1 MSNMSISKGLDAI
14 FFADDR
20 DKSYPLSGN
29 RIELPVSVIAPS
41 PYQARK
47 SFDNLYLDELSLS
60 IKENGIIQPLLVR
73 KLDDNKYELLAGECR
88 LRGAKLAGLLKVPV
102 VVCNVDDQTALA
114 FGLIENIQRKD
125 LNPIEEAESF
135 KRLLEE
141 FSLTHDELSSRV
153 GKSRSHISNLLRLN
167 KLQDFIKDNIING
180 KISMGHARALLS
192 LDPETQLKL
201 SKAIVDRGLSVRQ
214 TESLVKNILG
224 SKDNASEVISELAF
238 KRDYVSILSELLSAK
253 CNISK
258 VKNGYKLSLT
268 VDSESKIDNII
279 NILEENIT

>member
-14 FFADDR
+14 FFADEDR
-20 DKSYPLSGN
+20 DKSYPLTNN
-29 RIELPVSVIAPS
+29 RIELPVSVIAQS

-47 SFDNLYLDELSLS
+47 SFDKVYLDELSLS
-60 IKENGIIQPLLVR
+60 IKKNGIIQPLSVR
-73 KLDDNKYELLAGECR
+73 KLGDNKYELLAGECR

-125 LNPIEEAESF
+125 LNPIEEAEAF

-141 FSLTHDELSSRV
+141 FSLTHDELSTRV

-167 KLQDFIKDNIING
+167 KLEDFIKDNIING

-192 LDPETQLKL
+192 LDSETQLKL

-214 TESLVKNILG
+214 TESLVKNILD
-224 SKDNASEVISELAF
+224 SKDKGNEVINELDF
-238 KRDYVSILSELLSAK
+238 KKDYASILSDLLSAK

-258 VKNGYKLSLT
+258 VRNGYKLSLI
-268 VDSESKIDNII
+268 VNSENELDGII
-279 NILEENIT
+279 NLLES